1 MNDDRRNNQGQ
12 DTYDMLHQSFSMKD
26 GASAD
31 YAGTPG
37 TGDNGEIYFSSRSDR
52 SRQSRYDT
60 KLYDDGAFG
69 RAAASSGQRSTS
81 VSRGGSQQRT
91 SSRSS
96 QADSYASRG
105 NASSRSS
112 TRSASSSRAGG
123 AASGASSSSSR
134 SSSASSGKK
143 TASYTSSGAGA
154 TRSRGSASASSSGTR
169 ASERSGSRSSSSR
182 DYDRQAGSRSSRS
195 AASAA
200 RSAAGKKS
208 TGAAS
213 SRSARAKEAEAYKEP
228 AKQKN
233 KKKQSDGRKRGS
245 GFALAAIVIIFV
257 VVVSFL
263 LRIPIMGCINDIL
276 AINRDAT
283 EIRVTVGENMNTN
296 DVIDLLK
303 ENDLIFSA
311 EFCKFIYSLMGHDET
326 EIYPAGTYEVS
337 ADMGLEGMMR
347 EIITAG
353 ATDSTVSITF
363 PEGFTLDQII
373 EKLASNGVASSSALY
388 AVVDDPAFM
397 QEYDFLAG
405 IEDREQ
411 RYHYLEGYM
420 YPDTYDFYIGEN
432 PQSVIGRF
440 LKNFQQKW
448 NEEFADRLERSGHTM
463 DEILTVASILEKE
476 AKDADQM
483 PLVAS
488 IIFNRLDSS
497 SFPNLQ
503 CDSTAKYVENNKS
516 KLVQAGRYASLL
528 KVYDTYQVTGLPVGP
543 ICNPGYNAISA
554 ALSPEVTDYYY
565 FIHDATGQ
573 IYLARNQQEHEENRE
588 LAGIS

>member
-1 MNDDRRNNQGQ
+1 MNDDRNNNQNQ
-12 DTYDMLHQSFSMKD
+12 DTYDMLHRSFSMNE
-26 GASAD
+26 GADSDAAGGSASNK
-31 YAGTPG
+31 
-37 TGDNGEIYFSSRSDR
+37 NGEVYFASNHSAG
-52 SRQSRYDT
+52 RQSQYDT
-60 KLYDDGAFG
+60 KLYDSSAF
-69 RAAASSGQRSTS
+69 
-81 VSRGGSQQRT
+81 
-91 SSRSS
+91 SRSS
-96 QADSYASRG
+96 SSTQKRTASTG
-105 NASSRSS
+105 SRSS
-112 TRSASSSRAGG
+112 YSGSSSARSSSSQQHSAGRTVSSDAYGSRSASGRSSSSAGSRSASSSQSRSTS
-123 AASGASSSSSR
+123 SGSR
-134 SSSASSGKK
+134 SSSGSSQ
-143 TASYTSSGAGA
+143 STSS
-154 TRSRGSASASSSGTR
+154 S
-169 ASERSGSRSSSSR
+169 RSGSRSSSSASSSR
-182 DYDRQAGSRSSRS
+182 SHSSSQSSRSSSSRSYDRQQDSRSSRS
-195 AASAA
+195 GSS
-200 RSAAGKKS
+200 RSSSGAGI
-208 TGAAS
+208 
-213 SRSARAKEAEAYKEP
+213 SRSARAKESEAYKEP
-228 AKQKN
+228 RDNRKKQKR
-233 KKKQSDGRKRGS
+233 SDGKRRGS
-245 GFALAAIVIIFV
+245 GFTLAAIVIIFV
-257 VVVSFL
+257 VIISFL
-263 LRIPIMGCINDIL
+263 LRIPIMGCINDII

-283 EIRVTVGENMNTN
+283 EIRVTVGPNMNTN

-311 EFCKFIYSLMGHDET
+311 EFCKFIYSLMGHDEK

-337 ADMGLEGMMR
+337 ADMGLEGMLR

-388 AVVDDPAFM
+388 AVVDDPLFI
-397 QEYDFLAG
+397 QEFDFLAG

-420 YPDTYDFYIGEN
+420 YPDTYEFYIGEN

-440 LKNFQQKW
+440 LKNFRSKW
-448 NEEFADRLERSGHTM
+448 NKEFADRLEKTNYTM

-488 IIFNRLDSS
+488 IIYNRLDSS
-497 SFPNLQ
+497 SFPNIQ

-528 KVYDTYQVTGLPVGP
+528 KVYDTYQISGLPIGP
-543 ICNPGYNAISA
+543 ISNPGYDAISA
-554 ALSPEVTDYYY
+554 ALSPEATDYYY

-573 IYLARNQQEHEENRE
+573 IYVARNQQEHEENQA